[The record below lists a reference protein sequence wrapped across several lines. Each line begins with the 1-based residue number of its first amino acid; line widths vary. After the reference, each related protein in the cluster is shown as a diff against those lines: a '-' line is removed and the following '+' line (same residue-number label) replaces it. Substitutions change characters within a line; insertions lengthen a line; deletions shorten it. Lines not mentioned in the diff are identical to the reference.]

1 MVQEQT
7 HDGVLQAKARNAT
20 LFIKQN

>member
-7 HDGVLQAKARNAT
+7 HDGGLQAKARNAT
-20 LFIKQN
+20 LYIKQN